1 MAQLSRAT
9 DRAFGVAAIRIAV
22 GVVAIGASVARGVD
36 IRSALL
42 GAVLGAVVLT
52 LLAHGQSSR
61 TRHRPEPEWVPVPAE
76 VAYDPSWRAALLAC
90 IPSTLGVAAMTAF
103 ALVREPVL
111 AGILAGVLFSLG
123 VLALISGFELR
134 GRERSEGVRLYLG
147 RGPRP
152 ARYVASR

>member
-1 MAQLSRAT
+1 M
-9 DRAFGVAAIRIAV
+9 
-22 GVVAIGASVARGVD
+22 
-36 IRSALL
+36 
-42 GAVLGAVVLT
+42 
-52 LLAHGQSSR
+52 
-61 TRHRPEPEWVPVPAE
+61 
-76 VAYDPSWRAALLAC
+76 
-90 IPSTLGVAAMTAF
+90 F